1 MLDILVLLQ
10 VLCVFRVTNV
20 AAGFTYVH
28 SFVMHAYKAINT
40 TLLGGPRFKI
50 SAGFG

>member
-1 MLDILVLLQ
+1 MLEILVLLL

-28 SFVMHAYKAINT
+28 SFVMHAYKALYT
-40 TLLGGPRFKI
+40 TLFGGLRF
-50 SAGFG
+50 